1 MKVKRGD
8 SRLKMESFTDMK
20 REILGRSWHRAED
33 RLQASQPHRG
43 PKRAGVRESPRKKN
57 MREQVDLR
65 NKIRSMKPFT
75 DKFDDDQVTFAVP
88 QSSSRREFETDEVI
102 LARRDK
108 QISYGKNTVD
118 YDRYSTLVPKDE
130 RTEGMPT
137 TPKKQFKYSR
147 RQWDGLVRIWKQKI
161 HTTVSDIEA
170 GNTEINVKD
179 EDRRRIKDEEPI
191 IKDEEPDFESE
202 SECFVGSSW
211 ADEME
216 EEYGSRCR
224 TESSASSDQ
233 GLGHS
238 SVSSMGDVASGRNS
252 PADDFC
258 MKPVKSENADE
269 YYEITLTSNDDFI
282 DA

>member
-1 MKVKRGD
+1 MKVKRED
-8 SRLKMESFTDMK
+8 CRRKMESFTDMK

-33 RLQASQPHRG
+33 RMQASLG

-75 DKFDDDQVTFAVP
+75 DKIDNDQVTFATP
-88 QSSSRREFETDEVI
+88 RTTSRRELETDENI
-102 LARRDK
+102 LIRREK

-161 HTTVSDIEA
+161 HSTVSDIEA

-179 EDRRRIKDEEPI
+179 EDRRRVKDEDPD
-191 IKDEEPDFESE
+191 IKEEEPDFEIE

-258 MKPVKSENADE
+258 MKTEKVRAADE
-269 YYEITLTSNDDFI
+269 YYELTLTSNDDFI